1 VTEDAL
7 RFSGDET
14 VASPDSTDVVGN
26 RVLTGVQL
34 INISRLSAHPVPMV
48 SGGLV
53 TVAGQGP
60 KDSNGAG
67 KSSFIAGISLLSGDE
82 QWRWSSGAPDA
93 AELLFTAEIAAA
105 DGRWGN
111 ADHGYVIGVFT
122 EYGAASPEAL
132 AASALTV
139 WLRINRKAPYI
150 DLRWAHELYVPAATS
165 DADRVAAADNLWAEL
180 PRRNGRHDIH
190 ANRLGEVLYGRHV
203 RCVSFLST
211 SVRASATANL
221 LAQPLNEL
229 SPARIFDAI
238 AALTGVDREMEQER
252 ASRTTEHARREEEQ
266 RARADLDQWE
276 AETRVIEAGIAQ
288 RAQARAAIERA
299 GALWQGRCARLVV
312 DGEHELAGIGAEISR
327 LAAEWD
333 DRTAQAARLR
343 EQLRDLRSDEAFQ
356 EYCTAAERRWKE
368 MSERDRAL
376 EVEERTT
383 VRDIEDKTRQRT
395 SLVETGRAADGRDR
409 AQATAEEAAAT
420 TRLEEAL
427 QACGARQHELTD
439 AQTALAGA
447 EQGDDLAA
455 GQLQRLR
462 AAGLSAVPLLDSVI
476 LEPDQ
481 RAAWEPRLHPYREAV
496 VVAAADGAQARDL
509 LADLPGSTLVLA
521 DPAGPTA
528 PSASAPSASS
538 ASSKNSRATKDP
550 KSPSTSRSS
559 SAPAASKITEVG
571 DLPSS
576 RTVDLPLTGFLA
588 SLARRA
594 GDPGAATDTEAQVW
608 VAGGFASPLTG
619 HAARVEKAEGRV
631 AAAAE
636 RLHQAEEAVQHAR
649 SQLAV
654 ARARVTAATAA
665 QRAEDLW
672 DDIARLRESL
682 GDLAAQRAELE
693 PAVRAVRTEHAE
705 MLAAVQTRTQQ
716 ADRLRADA
724 DRLEDQQ
731 QRNATTRADLTTR
744 QAAID
749 LAGRLTAFGGTA
761 DEAQAHLLTLPG
773 DQGRWSEQEW
783 TATCCAELDDV
794 LTRCFP
800 RGTPEDEIP
809 REIAGLRAD
818 VRWSRGAGAQ
828 GEAFPVLHRSLRT
841 YLAQTEQE
849 DEYQRQRIARQRT
862 ERSADLEAARKG
874 LHEAGQAAAAHRAS
888 VAEGIK
894 AKLKKVATQFDRL
907 DQEYGGYGATLDFP
921 EPEPPAE
928 PDKPWRWTVT
938 PKWRRAEG
946 QRMSPYNLRGNTAQM
961 DEKAVKLVCA
971 AALAGGTDR
980 PLLLILDELGRN
992 LGKQH
997 RTEAVALF
1005 ERIGR
1010 DRNITV
1016 IGALQDDMERYAIDS
1031 SGLYVKLRR
1040 SSDASPY
1047 NSAPVVTGHD
1057 DNQARLALLR
1067 DWLAGHYPPLP
1078 SDQDSD
1084 SDPDSDPRSSSS
1096 LSLGAPTGSGAMA

>member
-1 VTEDAL
+1 MTEDAL

-14 VASPDSTDVVGN
+14 VASPDSTDVVGT

-150 DLRWAHELYVPAATS
+150 DLRWAHELYVPAAAS

-333 DRTAQAARLR
+333 DRSAQVAKLR

-383 VRDIEDKTRQRT
+383 IRDIEDKTRQRT
-395 SLVETGRAADGRDR
+395 SLVETGRAADGRTA
-409 AQATAEEAAAT
+409 AQAAAEEAAAT

-439 AQTALAGA
+439 AQAALAGA

-496 VVAAADGAQARDL
+496 VVAAADGAQARE
-509 LADLPGSTLVLA
+509 
-521 DPAGPTA
+521 
-528 PSASAPSASS
+528 
-538 ASSKNSRATKDP
+538 
-550 KSPSTSRSS
+550 
-559 SAPAASKITEVG
+559 AASRPPRLHPHPRG
-571 DLPSS
+571 P
-576 RTVDLPLTGFLA
+576 
-588 SLARRA
+588 RR
-594 GDPGAATDTEAQVW
+594 
-608 VAGGFASPLTG
+608 
-619 HAARVEKAEGRV
+619 HAAPPRPTPLPRAPPPAQKTHAPQRPRKAPPPHPAPPPRQP
-631 AAAAE
+631 
-636 RLHQAEEAVQHAR
+636 HK
-649 SQLAV
+649 SQGSGIFPAV
-654 ARARVTAATAA
+654 ARWTCRSPASWPAWPGARVT
-665 QRAEDLW
+665 R
-672 DDIARLRESL
+672 
-682 GDLAAQRAELE
+682 
-693 PAVRAVRTEHAE
+693 P
-705 MLAAVQTRTQQ
+705 
-716 ADRLRADA
+716 
-724 DRLEDQQ
+724 
-731 QRNATTRADLTTR
+731 
-744 QAAID
+744 
-749 LAGRLTAFGGTA
+749 
-761 DEAQAHLLTLPG
+761 
-773 DQGRWSEQEW
+773 
-783 TATCCAELDDV
+783 
-794 LTRCFP
+794 P
-800 RGTPEDEIP
+800 RPTP
-809 REIAGLRAD
+809 R
-818 VRWSRGAGAQ
+818 
-828 GEAFPVLHRSLRT
+828 
-841 YLAQTEQE
+841 
-849 DEYQRQRIARQRT
+849 
-862 ERSADLEAARKG
+862 
-874 LHEAGQAAAAHRAS
+874 
-888 VAEGIK
+888 
-894 AKLKKVATQFDRL
+894 
-907 DQEYGGYGATLDFP
+907 
-921 EPEPPAE
+921 
-928 PDKPWRWTVT
+928 
-938 PKWRRAEG
+938 
-946 QRMSPYNLRGNTAQM
+946 
-961 DEKAVKLVCA
+961 
-971 AALAGGTDR
+971 
-980 PLLLILDELGRN
+980 
-992 LGKQH
+992 
-997 RTEAVALF
+997 
-1005 ERIGR
+1005 
-1010 DRNITV
+1010 
-1016 IGALQDDMERYAIDS
+1016 
-1031 SGLYVKLRR
+1031 
-1040 SSDASPY
+1040 
-1047 NSAPVVTGHD
+1047 
-1057 DNQARLALLR
+1057 
-1067 DWLAGHYPPLP
+1067 
-1078 SDQDSD
+1078 
-1084 SDPDSDPRSSSS
+1084 PRS
-1096 LSLGAPTGSGAMA
+1096 GWPAGSPAR

>member
-1 VTEDAL
+1 VTEDAPQL
-7 RFSGDET
+7 NGAVTE
-14 VASPDSTDVVGN
+14 ASPGGSTDVVGS
-26 RVLTGVQL
+26 RVLTGIQL

-122 EYGAASPEAL
+122 EHGAASPEVL

-165 DADRVAAADNLWAEL
+165 DADRVAAADNLWAGL

-252 ASRTTEHARREEEQ
+252 ASRTTEHARREEFQ

-276 AETRVIEAGIAQ
+276 AETRVIEGGIAQ

-312 DGEHELAGIGAEISR
+312 DGEHELAGIGGEISR

-333 DRTAQAARLR
+333 DRSAQAAKLR

-395 SLVETGRAADGRDR
+395 SLLEQARAADGRNS
-409 AQATAEEAAAT
+409 AQAAAEEAAAT

-462 AAGLSAVPLLDSVI
+462 AAGLSAVPLLDSVV

-481 RAAWEPRLHPYREAV
+481 RAVWEPRLHPYREAV
-496 VVAAADGAQARDL
+496 VVAAADGAQAREL

-521 DPAGPTA
+521 DA
-528 PSASAPSASS
+528 
-538 ASSKNSRATKDP
+538 KKSRATP
-550 KSPSTSRSS
+550 ATLPA
-559 SAPAASKITEVG
+559 SATK
-571 DLPSS
+571 
-576 RTVDLPLTGFLA
+576 DLPLTGFLA

-594 GDPGAATDTEAQVW
+594 GDAATATDTEAQVW

-619 HAARVEKAEGRV
+619 HAARVEKAEARV
-631 AAAAE
+631 AGTAG
-636 RLHQAEEAVQHAR
+636 RLHQAEEAVQHTR

-654 ARARVTAATAA
+654 ARGRITAATAA

-672 DDIARLRESL
+672 GDITGLRESL

-693 PAVRAVRTEHAE
+693 PAVRAARTEHAE
-705 MLAAVQTRTQQ
+705 MLAAMQTRTQQ

-724 DRLEDQQ
+724 DRLEDLQ

-749 LAGRLTAFGGTA
+749 LAGRLTAFGGTV

-783 TATCCAELDDV
+783 TSTCCAELDDV

-828 GEAFPVLHRSLRT
+828 GDAFPVLHRSLRT

-849 DEYQRQRIARQRT
+849 DDYQRQRIARQRT
-862 ERSADLEAARKG
+862 ERSADLDVARKG
-874 LHEAGQAAAAHRAS
+874 LHEAAQAAAAHRAS

-921 EPEPPAE
+921 EPEPPTE

-980 PLLLILDELGRN
+980 PLLLVLDELGRN

-1047 NSAPVVTGHD
+1047 NSAPVITGHD

-1084 SDPDSDPRSSSS
+1084 PDPDPDSDPRSSSS
-1096 LSLGAPTGSGAMA
+1096 SSLGAPTSSGAMA

>member
-1 VTEDAL
+1 MTEDAP
-7 RFSGDET
+7 RFSGDVE
-14 VASPDSTDVVGN
+14 ANSTDVVGG
-26 RVLTGVQL
+26 RVLTGIQL

-111 ADHGYVIGVFT
+111 ADHGYVIGAFT
-122 EYGAASPEAL
+122 EHGAATPEAL

-150 DLRWAHELYVPAATS
+150 DLRWAHELYVPAAAS
-165 DADRVAAADNLWAEL
+165 DADRVAAADGMWAEL
-180 PRRNGRHDIH
+180 PRRNGRHDVH

-238 AALTGVDREMEQER
+238 AALTGVDREMETER
-252 ASRTTEHARREEEQ
+252 ASRTTEHTRREEEQ
-266 RARADLDQWE
+266 RARADLELWE
-276 AETRVIEAGIAQ
+276 AETRIIEAGIAQ

-312 DGEHELAGIGAEISR
+312 DGEHELAGIGTEISR
-327 LAAEWD
+327 LAADWD
-333 DRTAQAARLR
+333 DRAGQVAKLR
-343 EQLRDLRSDEAFQ
+343 EQLRELQNDDAFQ
-356 EYCTAAERRWKE
+356 GYCTAAERRWKE

-395 SLVETGRAADGRDR
+395 TLLEQARAADGRDAAR
-409 AQATAEEAAAT
+409 AAQEEAAAN

-427 QACGARQHELTD
+427 QACGARQHELND
-439 AQTALAGA
+439 AETALDGA

-462 AAGLSAVPLLDSVI
+462 AAGLTAVPLLDSVV
-476 LEPDQ
+476 LTVGQ
-481 RAAWEPRLHPYREAV
+481 RATWEPRLYPYREAV
-496 VVAAADGAQARDL
+496 VVAHADAPKARDL
-509 LADLPGSTLVLA
+509 LTDLPGSTVVLA
-521 DPAGPTA
+521 DPQPAKQAKAPAGLPG
-528 PSASAPSASS
+528 
-538 ASSKNSRATKDP
+538 SRAD
-550 KSPSTSRSS
+550 
-559 SAPAASKITEVG
+559 
-571 DLPSS
+571 
-576 RTVDLPLTGFLA
+576 DLPLAGFLA
-588 SLARRA
+588 SLAERA
-594 GDPGAATDTEAQVW
+594 GDPAEATDTAARVW

-619 HAARVEKAEGRV
+619 HAARVEKAEARV
-631 AAAAE
+631 AAATG
-636 RLHQAEEAVQHAR
+636 RLHEAEEAVRQAR

-654 ARARVTAATAA
+654 ARGRIAAASAA
-665 QRAEDLW
+665 QQAERIWQDVSG
-672 DDIARLRESL
+672 LRDSL
-682 GDLAAQRAELE
+682 GDLAAQRDELE
-693 PAVRAVRTEHAE
+693 PAVRTARQEHAG
-705 MLAAVQTRTQQ
+705 MLAAVQTRSQQ

-724 DRLEDQQ
+724 GRLEDLQQ
-731 QRNATTRADLTTR
+731 HNATTRADLVTR
-744 QAAID
+744 QGAID
-749 LAGRLTAFGGTA
+749 LQARLTAFGGTV
-761 DEAQAHLLTLPG
+761 DEARAHLVVLPG

-783 TATCCAELDDV
+783 TTTSCAELDEV

-818 VRWSRGAGAQ
+818 VRWSRGLAGP
-828 GEAFPVLHRSLRT
+828 GGAFPVLHRSLRT

-849 DEYQRQRIARQRT
+849 DEYQRQRISRQRA

-874 LHEAGQAAAAHRAS
+874 LTEARQAAAAHRAS

-894 AKLKKVATQFDRL
+894 AKLKKVAAQFDRL
-907 DQEYGGYGATLDFP
+907 DTEYGGYGATLDFP

-946 QRMSPYNLRGNTAQM
+946 QRMAPYNLRGNTAQM

-980 PLLLILDELGRN
+980 PLLLVLDELGRN

-1016 IGALQDDMERYAIDS
+1016 IGALQDDMERYAIDA

-1040 SSDASPY
+1040 TSDASPY
-1047 NSAPVVTGHD
+1047 NSAPIVTGHD

-1078 SDQDSD
+1078 SAESPDEDSV
-1084 SDPDSDPRSSSS
+1084 SSSS
-1096 LSLGAPTGSGAMA
+1096 AGAPTASGVMA